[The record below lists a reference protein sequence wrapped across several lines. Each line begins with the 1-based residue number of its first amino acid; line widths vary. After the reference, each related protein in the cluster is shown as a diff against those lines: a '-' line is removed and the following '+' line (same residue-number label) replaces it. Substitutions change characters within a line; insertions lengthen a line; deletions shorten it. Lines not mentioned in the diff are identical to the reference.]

1 MSFSSQ
7 GMTRNGGLGAALSIR
22 NLTKRYGHG
31 APAVDDVSLDIQAG
45 EFVTFLGPSGSGKT
59 TTLSMVAGFTDV
71 TSGQI
76 LLGGQPIEALPPH
89 RRNIGM
95 VFQSYSLF
103 PHMSVFDNVAFPLRR
118 RGIGKAEIR
127 ARVGRVLELIQ
138 LADKMDRYAPK
149 SNDTALLG
157 RVLIVPVRIGHQIS
171 TLELIDCEG
180 RKSSLAGGAKA
191 GGWWSVTPEQ
201 HRRDACLPVLIA
213 EGVATAVSAWQ
224 ATGWYTLAALSSGN
238 LSKVATVWRAQ
249 HPKDAL
255 VILADLGAGFTHAEH
270 AARNAHARLVV
281 PRFASGAHIA
291 NQLPTD
297 FNDMAVLDG
306 KEAVGELL
314 RRAVLETP
322 APTSTDAKASRTQTE
337 GMSFYL
343 TGDADM
349 GSRKTDK
356 GTGADDVRR
365 HAEADRSD
373 GDCASTQPS
382 GTPEE
387 GKQAFTHEPA
397 ASSVTETTDDGQH
410 SNQGPRHATGELI
423 YGLDAVPTEVKVA
436 AERRFGAVL
445 RMFTPRENGG
455 PYRGEVLNTEHFL
468 VQEVAPRSVV
478 FHAKGRMTFVSDR
491 LRWMDEHHRLNGA
504 DVQIVYEGERAKLY
518 PWDRAR
524 DQLERAVASLKK
536 SAREMGLDGMDAK
549 LDALH
554 AASWARV
561 KAARADA
568 LAQARSRVDGR
579 GDIDDP
585 QR

>member
-1 MSFSSQ
+1 MSVAYISEADRVRAALAAIPAGDYTTWVDMAFAVKH
-7 GMTRNGGLGAALSIR
+7 GLGEAGFDLWDAWSQTAPNYDARSARATWRSASESGAITLASLFWLAREHGFDLAGSRAFGDRAARSASAHAPIVGADASLERKRRARRAAVARQALSIWNWAR
-22 NLTKRYGHG
+22 PV
-31 APAVDDVSLDIQAG
+31 APDHPYLARKQIAPL
-45 EFVTFLGPSGSGKT
+45 P
-59 TTLSMVAGFTDV
+59 TLRELEAEELHV
-71 TSGQI
+71 
-76 LLGGQPIEALPPH
+76 LLGY
-89 RRNIGM
+89 
-95 VFQSYSLF
+95 V
-103 PHMSVFDNVAFPLRR
+103 
-118 RGIGKAEIR
+118 
-127 ARVGRVLELIQ
+127 
-138 LADKMDRYAPK
+138 PK

-356 GTGADDVRR
+356 GTGAGDVRR

-382 GTPEE
+382 GLRRKGNRLSPTNRRRAQSPKPRTTGSIRTRGHVMRRANSYTGSTPC
-387 GKQAFTHEPA
+387 
-397 ASSVTETTDDGQH
+397 
-410 SNQGPRHATGELI
+410 PR
-423 YGLDAVPTEVKVA
+423 
-436 AERRFGAVL
+436 
-445 RMFTPRENGG
+445 
-455 PYRGEVLNTEHFL
+455 
-468 VQEVAPRSVV
+468 
-478 FHAKGRMTFVSDR
+478 
-491 LRWMDEHHRLNGA
+491 
-504 DVQIVYEGERAKLY
+504 
-518 PWDRAR
+518 
-524 DQLERAVASLKK
+524 
-536 SAREMGLDGMDAK
+536 
-549 LDALH
+549 
-554 AASWARV
+554 
-561 KAARADA
+561 
-568 LAQARSRVDGR
+568 RSRWRPSG
-579 GDIDDP
+579 GLGLY
-585 QR
+585 